1 MEKSKFAIAFRS
13 GGLTFI
19 LVNTSGACNWPFC
32 CDFEEDSSS
41 VKRREKRAEATD
53 VKCDQEV
60 VKDVEM
66 AEEEN
71 GSGGNLPEIEL
82 IIKASTIDG
91 RRKGACLF
99 CQVMW

>member
-1 MEKSKFAIAFRS
+1 
-13 GGLTFI
+13 
-19 LVNTSGACNWPFC
+19 
-32 CDFEEDSSS
+32 
-41 VKRREKRAEATD
+41 
-53 VKCDQEV
+53 
-60 VKDVEM
+60 M

-99 CQVMW
+99 CQVMQSILDE